1 MTRSPI
7 SGLGFGLRSVR
18 VASSKL
24 SNAVAASLA
33 VASLSLC
40 LIVAVTLLTIKVAT
54 AMPVAG

>member
-1 MTRSPI
+1 MARSQI
-7 SGLGFGLRSVR
+7 AGLGFGLRSVG

-40 LIVAVTLLTIKVAT
+40 LIVAVTLLTIKVAA

>member
-7 SGLGFGLRSVR
+7 AGLGFGLRSVR

-40 LIVAVTLLTIKVAT
+40 LIVAVTFLTIKVAT

>member
-1 MTRSPI
+1 MTRSQI
-7 SGLGFGLRSVR
+7 AGLGFGLRSVR
-18 VASSKL
+18 VASL